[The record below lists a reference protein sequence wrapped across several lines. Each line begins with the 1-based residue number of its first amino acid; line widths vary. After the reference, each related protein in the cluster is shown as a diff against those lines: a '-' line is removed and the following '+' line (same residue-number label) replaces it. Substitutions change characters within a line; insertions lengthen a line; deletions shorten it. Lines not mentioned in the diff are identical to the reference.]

1 MELSRSLNALLK
13 EKKEKKKKKMT
24 LERESEWKKERK
36 KERWRG
42 GRGGERPQGALF
54 FFFLSAV
61 PAIIYARF
69 RAVHG

>member
-1 MELSRSLNALLK
+1 
-13 EKKEKKKKKMT
+13 MT

-42 GRGGERPQGALF
+42 GEGERGPKVRFF

>member
-13 EKKEKKKKKMT
+13 EKKEKKKKKMP

-36 KERWRG
+36 RDG
-42 GRGGERPQGALF
+42 GGERGREAPRCA

>member
-1 MELSRSLNALLK
+1 
-13 EKKEKKKKKMT
+13 MT
-24 LERESEWKKERK
+24 LESESEWKKERK
-36 KERWRG
+36 RDG
-42 GRGGERPQGALF
+42 GGERGPKVRFF

>member
-1 MELSRSLNALLK
+1 
-13 EKKEKKKKKMT
+13 MT

-42 GRGGERPQGALF
+42 GEGERGPKVRFFF

>member
-1 MELSRSLNALLK
+1 MP
-13 EKKEKKKKKMT
+13 

-36 KERWRG
+36 RDG
-42 GRGGERPQGALF
+42 GGERGPKVR
-54 FFFLSAV
+54 FFLSAV

>member
-1 MELSRSLNALLK
+1 
-13 EKKEKKKKKMT
+13 MT

-36 KERWRG
+36 RDG
-42 GRGGERPQGALF
+42 GGERGREAPRCAFF